1 LPFSTVLLEELALD
15 SFPLTCLS
23 VFDVLVR
30 ASFFPVLFESKDL
43 VFLIVD
49 SDTRLA
55 SPRSDDPSIF
65 LSRSLL
71 LFNLS
76 GVILLASGLRGGRL
90 PERLILPSFLTES
103 SLRATF
109 EILGALS

>member
-1 LPFSTVLLEELALD
+1 MPFPTVPLEELALD
-15 SFPLTCLS
+15 SFPLTRFS

-30 ASFFPVLFESKDL
+30 ASFFPVLFESTDP

-49 SDTRLA
+49 FDTRLA
-55 SPRSDDPSIF
+55 SPRSVDPSF
-65 LSRSLL
+65 FRRRSLL
-71 LFNLS
+71 LSNLS
-76 GVILLASGLRGGRL
+76 GVILLASGLRGGCL
-90 PERLILPSFLTES
+90 LERLILPSFLTEF